1 MDASFKLTRQEI
13 AAAYDAGRDAVIAL
27 VEGLIERQ
35 EQRLAALEQELQE
48 LKQDSHDSGKPP
60 SRDSIARKQL
70 KRRSSRRQRTEQRRP
85 GGQPEH
91 PGTTLRQAEQP
102 DRVTIHAVERC
113 GCGRSLVDEPV
124 AEWERRQVFDVPPMQ
139 VEVSEHRA
147 ERKRCPCCGTLNRA
161 EFPEAVAQPVQY
173 GPDCKG

>member
-1 MDASFKLTRQEI
+1 MLAVGRGGMDASFKLTRQEI

-60 SRDSIARKQL
+60 SRDSFARKQLKQL
-70 KRRSSRRQRTEQRRP
+70 KRRSSRRERTDKRQP

-102 DRVTIHAVERC
+102 DRVTIH
-113 GCGRSLVDEPV
+113 GRGAMRVWSVT
-124 AEWERRQVFDVPPMQ
+124 
-139 VEVSEHRA
+139 
-147 ERKRCPCCGTLNRA
+147 G
-161 EFPEAVAQPVQY
+161 
-173 GPDCKG
+173 